1 MAHSSTRAVL
11 TAIVS
16 SSVVT
21 VLKFFAATASGS
33 ASMMNEAVHSM
44 MDTANQAFLF
54 FGLMQ
59 SARPADREYA
69 FGHGQKKYL
78 WNLWSA
84 IGLFSIGSGLGLA
97 HAWHSWHAGA
107 PTAESQSSLVLGD
120 LHLGPTT
127 ITMIVLAAA
136 IVLEGYSFIVASRQF
151 LREMRRDGHTSP
163 FSYLGQSDNP
173 TLIAVVLEDSVA
185 MIGLVFAALGIG
197 LSAVTGNY
205 HWDIGFSVLIAAM
218 LGLIAIFLGIVN
230 MRFLSDIRDTAAE
243 ALFSEI
249 ANSHPEVERFHDLR
263 SIVIDDEHTVLVAE
277 IELREEAI
285 LNGLQQSIDAHHR
298 RLLDVV
304 PAKRADDPA
313 LRIYIHNR
321 AAVQATLE
329 RTEQIIEEL
338 VTEIRQRL
346 PRVFHVT
353 IEVEGIATQ
362 PIPGD

>member
-1 MAHSSTRAVL
+1 MTHSSTRAVL

-16 SSVVT
+16 NSIVT
-21 VLKFFAATASGS
+21 ICKFFAASVSGS
-33 ASMMNEAVHSM
+33 ASMMNEAVHSL

-59 SARPADREYA
+59 SSRPADLQYA

-97 HAWHSWHAGA
+97 HAWHSWHAGPPSA
-107 PTAESQSSLVLGD
+107 DTQSTFVIGGV
-120 LHLGPTT
+120 HFGPAT
-127 ITMIVLAAA
+127 ITLIVLTTA
-136 IVLEGYSFIVASRQF
+136 ILLEGFSFFVATKQF
-151 LREMRRDGHTSP
+151 LKEMRRDGHTSP

-197 LSAVTGNY
+197 LSAATGNY

-230 MRFLSDIRDTAAE
+230 MRFLSDIRDSAAE

-249 ANSHPEVERFHDLR
+249 ADKHPEVERYHDLR
-263 SIVIDDEHTVLVAE
+263 SVVIDDEHTVLVAE

-285 LNGLQQSIDAHHR
+285 LNGLQQAIDAHQQK
-298 RLLDVV
+298 LLEVV
-304 PAKRADDPA
+304 PTKRVGDAA
-313 LRIYIHNR
+313 LRTYIHNR

-338 VTEIRQRL
+338 VAEIRHRL

-353 IEVEGIATQ
+353 IEVEGIATK
-362 PIPGD
+362 PIAEE